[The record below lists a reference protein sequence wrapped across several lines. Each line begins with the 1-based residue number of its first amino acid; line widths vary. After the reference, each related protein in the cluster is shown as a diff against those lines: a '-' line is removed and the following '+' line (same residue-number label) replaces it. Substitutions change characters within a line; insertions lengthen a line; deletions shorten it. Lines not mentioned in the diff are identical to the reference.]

1 MKNGFFILLLAF
13 ALLSFTYLECK
24 NCAFYK
30 AQYLELLKKT
40 STCEELLIENE
51 TLTHEIL
58 DQKAHIKVLRGLVN
72 SKLK

>member
-30 AQYLELLKKT
+30 AQYFELLKKT
-40 STCEELLIENE
+40 STCE
-51 TLTHEIL
+51 
-58 DQKAHIKVLRGLVN
+58 
-72 SKLK
+72 S

>member
-1 MKNGFFILLLAF
+1 MKNLLLI
-13 ALLSFTYLECK
+13 LVTLCLVSFTAVECSK
-24 NCAFYK
+24 CAFYK

>member
-1 MKNGFFILLLAF
+1 MKNILFILF
-13 ALLSFTYLECK
+13 ALVLFSFTYLECK

-58 DQKAHIKVLRGLVN
+58 DQKAHIKVLRELVN

>member
-1 MKNGFFILLLAF
+1 MKNILFILGTL

-58 DQKAHIKVLRGLVN
+58 DQKAHIKVLRELVN